1 MSIRI
6 NNQIYNNIINYMIEC
21 IEIYIETYNEFLL
34 LFSNKQ
40 KLYSEIFVFEN
51 DLYNY
56 YNNSNYINKNN
67 FFKVILNNII
77 YMRKN
82 EINKINNYME
92 KYLIILNNIYLEFIK
107 LNQKKLFIENKKI
120 KHIY

>member
-107 LNQKKLFIENKKI
+107 LNQKKLFIENN
-120 KHIY
+120 